1 MTDPATPLV
10 MTDIERPF
18 KFTTAGCGGP
28 AGGRGGTDHRERKKS
43 SVRYA
48 RVSGTGTEGGT
59 PLNPVGGD
67 SDGQ

>member
-10 MTDIERPF
+10 VSDIERPF
-18 KFTTAGCGGP
+18 TFTTTGCGGP
-28 AGGRGGTDHRERKKS
+28 AGGRGGTDHRERTKM

-59 PLNPVGGD
+59 PLNAVGGD

>member
-10 MTDIERPF
+10 MSDIDRPF
-18 KFTTAGCGGP
+18 TFTTIGCGGRI
-28 AGGRGGTDHRERKKS
+28 GGRRGPDHRERKKS

-59 PLNPVGGD
+59 PLNAVGGD